1 MAYIGLDIGT
11 SAVKALLTDETETP
25 LAQASE
31 ALATIHPHPLW
42 SEQDPEI
49 WWQAT
54 LRAFAR
60 LRRDAPEAWRKVEA
74 LGLSG
79 QMHGAVLLD
88 ASHRVIRPAILWNDG
103 RSATDAEALNRAL
116 PDLGRIAG
124 VPAMPGFTAPKLLW
138 LARVEPAH
146 HARIAMIL
154 LPKDHVRFR
163 LTGECATDMTDASG
177 TGWLDVGRRRW
188 SPAILEATGI
198 TAAMLPRLGEG
209 PEISGR
215 LRPAIADELMLPRDL
230 PVAFGAGDATAA
242 ACGLGA
248 IDDGDG
254 FISLGTSAQYFIA
267 ASAHRPAP
275 ETFVHAYAHA
285 LPQRWAQMA
294 ALLNGGSALA
304 WAAGLFAPAPIATLL
319 DEAARNFTGPS
330 PVLFLPYLT
339 GERTPHNDPAAKGVL
354 YGLTP
359 GVGRAGIIQAVLEG
373 VAFALADG
381 EAALTAAGSRAES
394 LWVTGGGARS
404 DLWMRI
410 LASTL
415 GRPLVIDTGRELGP
429 ALGAARLARMAV
441 TGESAARICRK
452 PAAGRKIAPDPALVP
467 AYGERRER
475 FRLLYRA
482 LRDSFDF
489 PLRPHA
495 PFTNL

>member
-11 SAVKALLTDETETP
+11 SAVKALLIGETDMP
-25 LAQASE
+25 LAHASE
-31 ALATIHPHPLW
+31 PLVTAHPHPLW
-42 SEQDPEI
+42 SEQDPDI
-49 WWQAT
+49 WWQAA
-54 LRAFAR
+54 LKALAH
-60 LRRDAPEAWRKVEA
+60 LRREAPDAWRNVKG

-88 ASHRVIRPAILWNDG
+88 RSHRVIRPAILWNDG
-103 RSATDAEALNRAL
+103 RSAADAEALNRTL
-116 PDLGRIAG
+116 PDLGRVAG

-138 LARVEPAH
+138 LAREEPQH
-146 HARIAMIL
+146 HAKIAMIL

-163 LTGECATDMTDASG
+163 LTGEFATDMTDASG
-177 TGWLDVGRRRW
+177 TGWLDVGKRRW
-188 SPAILEATGI
+188 SDPILAATGI
-198 TAAMLPRLGEG
+198 STAMLPRLGEG
-209 PEISGR
+209 PEVSGQ
-215 LRPAIADELMLPRDL
+215 LLPAIADELGLPRGL

-248 IDDGDG
+248 INDGDG

-267 ASAHRPAP
+267 AGAHRPAP
-275 ETFVHAYAHA
+275 QTFIHAYAHA
-285 LPQRWAQMA
+285 LPQRWAQIA

-304 WAAGLFAPAPIATLL
+304 WAAELFGHMPIAALL
-319 DEAARNFTGPS
+319 EETERNFTSPS

-359 GVGRAGIIQAVLEG
+359 GMGRSDLIQAVLEG

-381 EAALTAAGSRAES
+381 EAALTAAGSAADI

-404 DLWMRI
+404 ALWMRI
-410 LASTL
+410 LANVL
-415 GRPLVIDTGRELGP
+415 ARPLEIDAGNELGP

-441 TGESAARICRK
+441 TGETAAHICRK
-452 PAAGRKIAPDPALVP
+452 PSASHRVEPDRALAQ

-475 FRLLYRA
+475 FRLLYRS
-482 LRDSFDF
+482 LRDSFRF
-489 PLRPHA
+489 P
-495 PFTNL
+495 